1 MEKIFKSTY
10 QTYPFKLLF
19 IEALNTLWTSPGKRI
34 IML

>member
-10 QTYPFKLLF
+10 QTYPLKLLF
-19 IEALNTLWTSPGKRI
+19 IETLNTLWTSPGKRI